1 MAKTVYRRGDRGD
14 WEGCRWLYSLR
25 KATYRDQSGQSAI
38 HEQYKTDEQDLFP
51 LPNLAPDLA
60 KIRDGIVNGKG
71 FVLFRNIPVTEWG
84 LQKSATAYMGL
95 GTYFGYFTAQNGRGH
110 VLGHVKDLSSKA
122 DPNDKTVIPFFC
134 TTHE

>member
-1 MAKTVYRRGDRGD
+1 MAKTVYCRGDCGD
-14 WEGCRWLYSLR
+14 WEGCGWVYSLR
-25 KATYRDQSGQSAI
+25 KTTHWDQPGQSPTDEV
-38 HEQYKTDEQDLFP
+38 HKTDKQDLFP

-60 KIRDGIVNGKG
+60 KIRNDIVNGKG

-110 VLGHVKDLSSKA
+110 VLGHVKDLTSKA
-122 DPNDKTVIPFFC
+122 DPNDKTVSPSLLC
-134 TTHE
+134 

>member
-1 MAKTVYRRGDRGD
+1 MI
-14 WEGCRWLYSLR
+14 ELN
-25 KATYRDQSGQSAI
+25 
-38 HEQYKTDEQDLFP
+38 ETDKQDLFP
-51 LPNLAPDLA
+51 LPNLASDLA
-60 KIRDGIVNGKG
+60 KIRDDIVNGKG

-122 DPNDKTVIPFFC
+122 DPNDKTVCPSRSKGLFHAYEFSRSGYTERTSDNYFIRTEP
-134 TTHE
+134 TLLDYSV

>member
-1 MAKTVYRRGDRGD
+1 M
-14 WEGCRWLYSLR
+14 
-25 KATYRDQSGQSAI
+25 
-38 HEQYKTDEQDLFP
+38 QDLFP
-51 LPNLAPDLA
+51 LPNLASDLA
-60 KIRDGIVNGKG
+60 KIRDDIVNGKG

-122 DPNDKTVIPFFC
+122 DPNDKTVSLFLALLKVNPGSC
-134 TTHE
+134 L

>member
-1 MAKTVYRRGDRGD
+1 MI
-14 WEGCRWLYSLR
+14 ELN
-25 KATYRDQSGQSAI
+25 
-38 HEQYKTDEQDLFP
+38 ETDKQDLFP
-51 LPNLAPDLA
+51 LPNLASDLA
-60 KIRDGIVNGKG
+60 KIRDDIVNGKG

-122 DPNDKTVIPFFC
+122 DPNDKTVCPSRSQGFDHAYEFSRSGYTERISDNYFIR
-134 TTHE
+134 TERTLLDYSV

>member
-1 MAKTVYRRGDRGD
+1 M
-14 WEGCRWLYSLR
+14 
-25 KATYRDQSGQSAI
+25 
-38 HEQYKTDEQDLFP
+38 QDLFP
-51 LPNLAPDLA
+51 LPNLASDLA
-60 KIRDGIVNGKG
+60 KIRDDIINGKG

-122 DPNDKTVIPFFC
+122 DPNDKTVIPSHLFKRWIC
-134 TTHE
+134 ADECSQSGSIEQISDNCSIRTEPTLLDYSV